1 MNSKSRINF
10 LKTTCLKIEEIPVW
24 ILLLIA
30 GLLYLPL
37 VFLGYSSDSDSYSV
51 VRTGQYFV
59 QTLDYLPSRLPGY
72 FVHEVFVFFLNL
84 IGGSIA
90 CNLGTLGMT
99 LLMLGAFED
108 ICTRLN
114 VPSKNLLTLTL
125 AIHPFV
131 WANAAATIDYL
142 WALGFAF
149 FGISLLLRKRNLAAA
164 ITLGLA
170 IGSRLSTVLLITFVF
185 AYLLWKQKGNRK
197 QLVLCGFFTALIA
210 AILYLP
216 ALDFL
221 EWDISRWLIL
231 STGDPNLWT
240 FSLRLGR
247 FGYKNLM
254 FWSLPAIIWMIV
266 IVIFTF
272 SHSRNQVKS
281 WGDGVVGLSLLIILC
296 YEILFYQAP
305 IEMEYL
311 LPTLPF
317 VLIVFGKALRAQP
330 EYLLIFFFLILI
342 ANFIWINPARSLT
355 PNQTSEVVYGLW
367 LEKGYLL
374 KDISL
379 RLSMLHP

>member
-1 MNSKSRINF
+1 MNSKSRLNF
-10 LKTTCLKIEEIPVW
+10 LKITCLKIEEIPVW

-37 VFLGYSSDSDSYSV
+37 VFLGYGSDSDSYSV

-72 FVHEVFVFFLNL
+72 FVHEVFVFFLNQ

-90 CNLGTLGMT
+90 SNLGTLGMT

-108 ICTRLN
+108 ICIRLKIPN
-114 VPSKNLLTLTL
+114 KNLLTLTL

-149 FGISLLLRKRNLAAA
+149 FGFSLLLRKRNLAAA
-164 ITLGLA
+164 IALGLA
-170 IGSRLSTVLLITFVF
+170 IGSRLSTVLLVMLIF
-185 AYLLWKQKGNRK
+185 AYLWWKQKGNRK

-210 AILYLP
+210 ASLYLP

-254 FWSLPAIIWMIV
+254 FWSPPATVWMVV

-272 SHSRNQVKS
+272 FHSRNHVKS
-281 WGDGVVGLSLLIILC
+281 CGDGVVGLSLLVILC
-296 YEILFYQAP
+296 YEFLFYQAP

-311 LPTLPF
+311 LPILPF
-317 VLIVFGKALRAQP
+317 VLILFGKALRAQP
-330 EYLLIFFFLILI
+330 EYLLIFFILILI

>member
-30 GLLYLPL
+30 GLLYSPL
-37 VFLGYSSDSDSYSV
+37 VFLGYGSDSDSYSV

-170 IGSRLSTVLLITFVF
+170 IGSRLSTVLLVTFVF

-254 FWSLPAIIWMIV
+254 FWSLPAILWMIV

-272 SHSRNQVKS
+272 FHSRNHVKS